1 MRWALACMELE
12 DTVEQLEARLSPVL
26 VRRLQEKLWQALY
39 YGYDFEKEF
48 LPQLEQNLQRLAG
61 ECRKLTAYQ
70 EKLRNQSK

>member
-26 VRRLQEKLWQALY
+26 VRRLQAKLWQALY
-39 YGYDFEKEF
+39 FDYDFEVEF
-48 LPQLEQNLQRLAG
+48 LPQLERNLQRLAG

-70 EKLRNQSK
+70 EKL